1 MKAKYETKLEY
12 QEAGVGEAM
21 EGTCMQINIIFK
33 NANKY
38 NFFKRGAGMEDRRR
52 LLKVYNNSLGQFGKI
67 KQPLS
72 FCAS

>member
-21 EGTCMQINIIFK
+21 EGMQINIIFK

-52 LLKVYNNSLGQFGKI
+52 LLRYTTI
-67 KQPLS
+67 P
-72 FCAS
+72 